1 MVNIF
6 DFTLISLLILTLLI
20 MLISFLIA
28 IPIFTI
34 KMYRRLSKEMSFAK
48 KVVFGFVLTLINV
61 FTLSGAYFFIYVEM
75 FK

>member
-6 DFTLISLLILTLLI
+6 DFALISLMILTILI
-20 MLISFLIA
+20 ILISFLIA

-34 KMYRRLSKEMSFAK
+34 KMYRRLSKDMSSTK
-48 KVVFGFVLTLINV
+48 KVGFGFVLTLINV